1 MAEPTPME
9 ELCRYL
15 DWDSDFFQQRIA
27 RLLPTRL
34 VPGKLEQALDWC
46 SSQEIDCLYFLAA
59 GDHPSSLR
67 LACQHGFTL
76 VDTRLT
82 LERMLSSKDPAPEPQ
97 DANISVRVWQS
108 SDIPVLSDIAAL
120 NIKQTRFH
128 NDPGFSTERAEALYR
143 TWIER
148 SCQDYAD
155 QVLVA
160 VDKGAPA
167 GFITLNTNA
176 EQSLGSISLLGV
188 SQTARQRG
196 LGSLLVSAGLRW
208 LAAQGAV
215 RAAVVTQGANLAAL
229 RLYQHCGFIITDMY
243 LWFHKWFSHK
253 AGAE

>member
-1 MAEPTPME
+1 MAEPTPAD

-15 DWDSDFFQQRIA
+15 DWDSDFFQRRIA
-27 RLLPTRL
+27 RLLPNQL
-34 VPGKLEQALDWC
+34 VPGMLEQAQAWC
-46 SSQEIDCLYFLAA
+46 RSQAIECLYFLAA

-82 LERMLSSKDPAPEPQ
+82 LERMLSSENLAPEPQ
-97 DANISVRVWQS
+97 DADISVRVWQPG
-108 SDIPVLSDIAAL
+108 DIPVLSDIAAHSFT
-120 NIKQTRFH
+120 QTRFH
-128 NDPGFSTERAEALYR
+128 NDPGFSKERAEALYR
-143 TWIER
+143 RWIET
-148 SCQDYAD
+148 SCQGYAG

-176 EQSLGSISLLGV
+176 EQRLGSISLLGV
-188 SQTARQRG
+188 SKTARQRG
-196 LGSLLVSAGLRW
+196 LGGLLVSSGLGW

-229 RLYQHCGFIITDMY
+229 RLYQRNGFSITDMS
-243 LWFHKWFSHK
+243 LWFHKWFSYK